1 MVRALDPSSRLLF
14 PDAGTTGRLVGVAL
28 DVPVDTLFTYRVP
41 PSMEE
46 RARPGHRV
54 IVPFRRRR
62 RTGIIV
68 EIQETPAVA
77 RVLDVHDVPDA
88 EPVLGADL
96 LELGRFVGRYYGAS
110 LGEALAA
117 MVPRGIRKRGAGRLR
132 LRVRLAPGV
141 EVPESDVPSTP
152 PTAPQARVL
161 RVLAEHQERGLL
173 LADLCRMASVSTSP
187 VRTLARHGRLT
198 LEREREDAL
207 AAAAAEPAERQ
218 APHDLAPEQAVAV
231 RRLTEAVEGGT
242 FSPFLLLGVTGSG
255 KTEVYLQAIR
265 TCVEGGRQA
274 IVLVPEIA
282 LTPQTVRRFR
292 ARFDR
297 VAVLHSGM
305 TEAARAR
312 AWQSIRDAKMDVVIG
327 PRSAVFAPVPR
338 LGLLVVDEEHEGTF
352 KQQSV
357 PRYHARDVGMVRA
370 QAAGATVVLGTATPA
385 LETWRHASEGRYGL
399 LRLPER
405 VGGRPMPTVQVV
417 DMRRGEER
425 VGRGRHIARTLSVR
439 IREALRDGGQ
449 VILLQ
454 NRRGF
459 ATSVACPRCG
469 WILECPDC
477 DLSLTYHRSHTI
489 ALCHLCGHETTCPPV
504 CPDCALPALKMRGV
518 GTQTV
523 EGELAETFPE
533 ARVARMDSDTM
544 ATREAYEEVLG
555 RFGRHEIDILV
566 GTQMIAK
573 GLHFPRVTLV
583 GIVSADTALVLPD
596 FRSAERT
603 FSLVAQVAGRAGR
616 GDAPGRVVV
625 QTTLPDHPAI
635 RWAAEHD
642 YESFAN
648 AETLDRKTHGYPP
661 WRRLLR
667 VVVRGKDERA
677 VEARIDETARRLKDA
692 AVSGVALLGP
702 AVPTVARI
710 QGRFRRH
717 LLAKCPT
724 SREVSALL
732 HVLRTA
738 RRPAR
743 DVEEIW
749 DVDPYQ
755 VL

>member
-1 MVRALDPSSRLLF
+1 MARARSTPRLLF
-14 PDAGTTGRLVGVAL
+14 PDAETTGRFVGVAL

-41 PSMEE
+41 PAQEH

-54 IVPFRRRR
+54 VVPFRRSR

-68 EIQETPAVA
+68 EVQTKPDIE
-77 RVLDVHDVPDA
+77 RVLNVHDVPDA
-88 EPVLGADL
+88 EPVLDEGLIA
-96 LELGRFVGRYYGAS
+96 LGRFVARYYGAS

-117 MVPRGIRKRGAGRLR
+117 MVPRGIRKRGSGRLR
-132 LRVRLAPGV
+132 LRARLAPGV
-141 EVPESDVPSTP
+141 EVEPSEVP

-161 RVLAEHQERGLL
+161 RVLAEHAERGVL
-173 LADLCRMASVSTSP
+173 LADLCRMASVSDSP
-187 VRTLARHGRLT
+187 VKTLARHGRIT
-198 LEREREDAL
+198 LSREREDAL
-207 AAAAAEPAERQ
+207 VAAAAEPVPREAE
-218 APHDLAPEQAVAV
+218 HDLVPEQAAAV
-231 RRLTEAVEGGT
+231 EALTEAVASGA

-265 TCVEGGRQA
+265 ACVEGGRQA

-305 TEAARAR
+305 TEASRAR
-312 AWQSIRDAKMDVVIG
+312 AWQSIRDAKVDVVIG
-327 PRSAVFAPVPR
+327 PRSAVFAPVPKF
-338 LGLLVVDEEHEGTF
+338 GLLVVDEEHEGTF
-352 KQQSV
+352 KQQTV

-370 QAAGATVVLGTATPA
+370 KEAGATVVLGTATPS
-385 LETWRHASEGRYGL
+385 LESWRHAVEGRYGL

-405 VGGRPMPTVQVV
+405 VGGRPLPTVQVV
-417 DMRRGEER
+417 DVRRGEER
-425 VGRGRHIARTLSVR
+425 LRQGRYIARTLEIR
-439 IREALRDGGQ
+439 IREALRENGQ

-469 WILECPDC
+469 WILECPEC
-477 DLSLTYHRSHTI
+477 DVSLTYHRSHTL
-489 ALCHLCGHETTCPPV
+489 ALCHLCGHEDRCPSH

-523 EGELAETFPE
+523 EEELSQTFPE
-533 ARVARMDSDTM
+533 ANVARMDSDTM

-583 GIVSADTALVLPD
+583 GIISADTALVLPD

-603 FSLVAQVAGRAGR
+603 FALVAQVAGRAGR
-616 GDAPGRVVV
+616 GEAPGRVVV
-625 QTTLPDHPAI
+625 QTTLPDHSAI
-635 RWAAEHD
+635 QRAAQHD
-642 YESFAN
+642 YESFAT
-648 AETLDRKTHGYPP
+648 AEMADRKTHGYPP

-667 VVVRGKDERA
+667 VVVRGKEERA
-677 VEARIDETARRLKDA
+677 VEARITETAARLQGA
-692 AVSGVALLGP
+692 AVDGVVLLGP

-710 QGRFRRH
+710 QGRHRRH

-724 SREVSALL
+724 AREVAMLL
-732 HVLRTA
+732 HVLRSA
-738 RRPAR
+738 QRPPR
-743 DVEEIW
+743 DLEEVW